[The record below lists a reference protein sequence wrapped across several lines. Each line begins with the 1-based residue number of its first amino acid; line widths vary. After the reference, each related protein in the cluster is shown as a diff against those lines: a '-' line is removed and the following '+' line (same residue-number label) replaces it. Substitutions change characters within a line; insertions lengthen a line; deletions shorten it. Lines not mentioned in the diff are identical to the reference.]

1 VLTASGLC
9 KTFGS
14 LRVADDITIEVPQ
27 GRRHA
32 IIGPNGAGKTT
43 FFNLLAGEVKAD
55 AGRVVI
61 DGIDVSGAP
70 PDARARAGLGRSFQR
85 SNLFPALSVRDNI
98 LMALIVRHRLG
109 HVAWRRLRRFAA
121 LAEEAEEWAARVGL
135 TGNIDRPT
143 GHLDHGSQ
151 RQLEIAL
158 ALVLEPKVLLLDEPT
173 AGMSAQETATMQ
185 ALIADLPA
193 ALTILIVEHDM
204 EVVFGF
210 AERITV
216 LDYGRVLLE
225 GAPDEVRGSALVR
238 ERYLGGASP

>member
-1 VLTASGLC
+1 MLKASGLH
-9 KTFGS
+9 KAFGS
-14 LRVADDITIEVPQ
+14 LRVADGITLEVPK

-43 FFNLLAGEVKAD
+43 LFNLLAGEVKAD

-61 DGIDVSGAP
+61 DGVDISHAR
-70 PDARARAGLGRSFQR
+70 PDERARAGLARSFQR
-85 SNLFPALSVRDNI
+85 PNLFPAMSVRDNI
-98 LMALIVRHRLG
+98 LTALVVHHRLG
-109 HVAWRRLRRFAA
+109 HVAWRRLRRLGVLADEA
-121 LAEEAEEWAARVGL
+121 LGWAVRVGL
-135 TGNIDRPT
+135 GGDVDRPARN
-143 GHLDHGSQ
+143 LDHGNQ
-151 RQLEIAL
+151 RRLEIAL

-173 AGMSAQETATMQ
+173 AGMSAQETATMR

-193 ALTILIVEHDM
+193 TLTILIVEHDT
-204 EVVFGF
+204 EVVFDL

-238 ERYLGGASP
+238 ERYLGRAAP